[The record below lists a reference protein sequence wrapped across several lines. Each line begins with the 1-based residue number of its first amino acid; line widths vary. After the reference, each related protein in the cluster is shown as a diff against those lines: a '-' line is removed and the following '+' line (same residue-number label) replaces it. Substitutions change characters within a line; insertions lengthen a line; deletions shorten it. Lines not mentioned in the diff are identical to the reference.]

1 MEFNSIFSIEKLS
14 RIWLKQISV
23 GVFFACSINGIHSN
37 LRRKKN
43 ACSSSNGN
51 VEKNLRMGI
60 FHKSS
65 LDLRKI
71 YEVVHSRWPNHML
84 DVGLWHSKNAHY
96 GQNQFRCDVCKCWT
110 LIVCLCV
117 YFFFITLSFHLSL
130 FILCHVHLLQLSVP
144 TYEITSWQSTTIRSV
159 WNNKMMRVI

>member
-51 VEKNLRMGI
+51 VEKKILEWEFFINLLLIWEKFTRLFTADGPIICLMWVCGT
-60 FHKSS
+60 
-65 LDLRKI
+65 RKTHI
-71 YEVVHSRWPNHML
+71 MVKINFVVTSVNVGRWL
-84 DVGLWHSKNAHY
+84 FA
-96 GQNQFRCDVCKCWT
+96 
-110 LIVCLCV
+110 CV
-117 YFFFITLSFHLSL
+117 YFFFITLSFPLSL
-130 FILCHVHLLQLSVP
+130 FPFSVMFICYSWVFQP
-144 TYEITSWQSTTIRSV
+144 T
-159 WNNKMMRVI
+159 K